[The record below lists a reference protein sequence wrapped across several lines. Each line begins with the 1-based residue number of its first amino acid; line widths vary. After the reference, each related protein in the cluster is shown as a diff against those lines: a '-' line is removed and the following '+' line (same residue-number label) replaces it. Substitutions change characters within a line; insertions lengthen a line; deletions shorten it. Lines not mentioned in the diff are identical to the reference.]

1 MKPGI
6 TINIGLKNELYDQVD
21 KLKELYNGGQLT
33 KEQLLD
39 NIRLFVVDNLDID
52 LIVRDEDE
60 IEEKKEIERKKR
72 WLDFW
77 KK

>member
-6 TINIGLKNELYDQVD
+6 TINIDLKNELYDQVD
-21 KLKELYNGGQLT
+21 KLKVLYNEGKLT

-39 NIRLFVVDNLDID
+39 NVRLFVIDNLNIN
-52 LIVRDEDE
+52 LVVTEDQP
-60 IEEKKEIERKKR
+60 EEENEVERKKR